1 MVSLTKGTKMKK
13 ILMLILTIS
22 AMSISANAVCNVNSC
37 TGKVE
42 TLFMTADGTLYVG
55 MEGDEKALD
64 CAAGAGN
71 GGIAN
76 VYMSLQEGD
85 VGKNAMYSLLLTA
98 KTTGKS
104 LTVRAQT
111 GSSDCRVLYVAQ

>member
-1 MVSLTKGTKMKK
+1 MKK
-13 ILMLILTIS
+13 ILTSVLAMSAMTIS
-22 AMSISANAVCNVNSC
+22 SYAACNVDSC

-42 TLFMTADGTLYVG
+42 KLFMTATGTLYVG
-55 MEGDEKALD
+55 MEGDEGALN
-64 CAAGAGN
+64 CTSPAG
-71 GGIAN
+71 
-76 VYMSLQEGD
+76 VYMSLKEGD

>member
-1 MVSLTKGTKMKK
+1 MKK
-13 ILMLILTIS
+13 VLISVLAIGAMTIS
-22 AMSISANAVCNVNSC
+22 SYAACNADSC

-42 TLFMTADGTLYVG
+42 RLFMTATGTLYVG
-55 MEGDEKALD
+55 MEGDESKLN
-64 CAAGAGN
+64 CTSP
-71 GGIAN
+71 AN
-76 VYMSLQEGD
+76 VYMSLKEGA

-104 LTVRAQT
+104 ITVRAQG